1 MLVLV
6 MSKVYQKLSEDRG
19 KTRNFMELTSKAIQ
33 DLRME
38 LKRIYGTEFELNNEE
53 LNEIGL
59 FLLTSLAEGLK
70 LKKNV
75 IIGML
80 H

>member
-1 MLVLV
+1 MN
-6 MSKVYQKLSEDRG
+6 LSD
-19 KTRNFMELTSKAIQ
+19 KAIQ
-33 DLRME
+33 DLRIE
-38 LKRIYGTEFELNNEE
+38 LKRIYGTDFELENQE

-70 LKKNV
+70 LKKCG
-75 IIGML
+75 IIDML

>member
-1 MLVLV
+1 M
-6 MSKVYQKLSEDRG
+6 KLSE
-19 KTRNFMELTSKAIQ
+19 KAIQ
-33 DLRME
+33 DLRAE
-38 LKRIYGTEFELNNEE
+38 LQKVYGSDFSLNNED

-70 LKKNV
+70 QRKYS
-75 IIGML
+75 IIEKL

>member
-1 MLVLV
+1 MN
-6 MSKVYQKLSEDRG
+6 LSE
-19 KTRNFMELTSKAIQ
+19 KAIQ
-33 DLRME
+33 DLRIE
-38 LKRIYGTEFELNNEE
+38 LRKIYGTDFELENEE

-70 LKKNV
+70 LKKYGIMDV
-75 IIGML
+75 L

>member
-1 MLVLV
+1 MN
-6 MSKVYQKLSEDRG
+6 LSD
-19 KTRNFMELTSKAIQ
+19 KAIQ
-33 DLRME
+33 DLRIE
-38 LKRIYGTEFELNNEE
+38 LRKIYGTDFELENEE

-70 LKKNV
+70 LKKYGIMDV
-75 IIGML
+75 L

>member
-1 MLVLV
+1 M
-6 MSKVYQKLSEDRG
+6 KLSVQ
-19 KTRNFMELTSKAIQ
+19 AIK
-33 DLRME
+33 DLRTE
-38 LKRIYGTEFELNNEE
+38 LKKAYGSDFSLNDEE

-70 LKKNV
+70 QRKYG
-75 IIGML
+75 IINKL

>member
-1 MLVLV
+1 
-6 MSKVYQKLSEDRG
+6 
-19 KTRNFMELTSKAIQ
+19 MELSDKAIQ

-38 LKRIYGTEFELNNEE
+38 LKRLYGTDFELGNEE

-70 LKKNV
+70 LSKYG
-75 IIGML
+75 IINTL

>member
-1 MLVLV
+1 M
-6 MSKVYQKLSEDRG
+6 MTFDDFKQKIMNLSD
-19 KTRNFMELTSKAIQ
+19 KAIQ

-38 LKRIYGTEFELNNEE
+38 LKRIYGTDFELENEE

-70 LKKNV
+70 LKNM
-75 IIGML
+75 I
-80 H
+80 

>member
-1 MLVLV
+1 MLKIQFMILN
-6 MSKVYQKLSEDRG
+6 LSE
-19 KTRNFMELTSKAIQ
+19 KAIH
-33 DLRME
+33 DIRNE
-38 LKRIYGTEFELNNEE
+38 LKKIYGTDFELKDEE

-70 LKKNV
+70 LRKYDIMKA
-75 IIGML
+75 L

>member
-1 MLVLV
+1 MEKNN
-6 MSKVYQKLSEDRG
+6 S
-19 KTRNFMELTSKAIQ
+19 MELSSKAIQ
-33 DLRME
+33 ELRME
-38 LKRIYGTEFELNNEE
+38 LKRIYGSDFELSNEE

-70 LKKNV
+70 LKKNG
-75 IIGML
+75 ILSML

>member
-1 MLVLV
+1 M
-6 MSKVYQKLSEDRG
+6 KLSEQ
-19 KTRNFMELTSKAIQ
+19 AIQ
-33 DLRME
+33 DLRVE
-38 LKRIYGTEFELNNEE
+38 LKRVYGSDFSLNNEE

-70 LKKNV
+70 QRKYG
-75 IIGML
+75 IINTL

>member
-1 MLVLV
+1 MVKNN
-6 MSKVYQKLSEDRG
+6 S
-19 KTRNFMELTSKAIQ
+19 MELSSKAIQ

-38 LKRIYGTEFELNNEE
+38 LKRIYGTDFELSNDD

-70 LKKNV
+70 LKKNDIMGV
-75 IIGML
+75 L

>member
-1 MLVLV
+1 M
-6 MSKVYQKLSEDRG
+6 KLSVE
-19 KTRNFMELTSKAIQ
+19 AIK
-33 DLRME
+33 DLRVE
-38 LKRIYGTEFELNNEE
+38 LQKAYGSDFSLSNEE

-70 LKKNV
+70 QRKYG
-75 IIGML
+75 IINKL

>member
-1 MLVLV
+1 M
-6 MSKVYQKLSEDRG
+6 KLSEQ
-19 KTRNFMELTSKAIQ
+19 AIQ
-33 DLRME
+33 DLRIE
-38 LKRIYGTEFELNNEE
+38 LKRAYGRDFSLNNEE

-70 LKKNV
+70 QCKYG
-75 IIGML
+75 IINTL

>member
-1 MLVLV
+1 MN
-6 MSKVYQKLSEDRG
+6 LSD
-19 KTRNFMELTSKAIQ
+19 KAIQ
-33 DLRME
+33 DLRIE
-38 LKRIYGTEFELNNEE
+38 LKRIYGTDFELENQE

-70 LKKNV
+70 LKKCGIMDV
-75 IIGML
+75 L

>member
-1 MLVLV
+1 

>member
-1 MLVLV
+1 M
-6 MSKVYQKLSEDRG
+6 KLSEI
-19 KTRNFMELTSKAIQ
+19 AIQ
-33 DLRME
+33 ELRMS
-38 LKRIYGTEFELNNEE
+38 LQKAYGSDFSLSNEE

-70 LKKNV
+70 QRKYG
-75 IIGML
+75 IINTL

>member
-1 MLVLV
+1 MN
-6 MSKVYQKLSEDRG
+6 LSD
-19 KTRNFMELTSKAIQ
+19 NAIQ
-33 DLRME
+33 ELRME
-38 LKRIYGTEFELNNEE
+38 LKKLYGTDFELENEE

-70 LKKNV
+70 LSKYG
-75 IIGML
+75 IINTL

>member
-1 MLVLV
+1 M
-6 MSKVYQKLSEDRG
+6 KLSD
-19 KTRNFMELTSKAIQ
+19 KAIQ
-33 DLRME
+33 DLRTE
-38 LKRIYGTEFELNNEE
+38 LQNTYGSDFGLENEE

-70 LKKNV
+70 LKKCGITKV
-75 IIGML
+75 L

>member
-1 MLVLV
+1 
-6 MSKVYQKLSEDRG
+6 
-19 KTRNFMELTSKAIQ
+19 MELSDKAIQ
-33 DLRME
+33 DLRIE
-38 LKRIYGTEFELNNEE
+38 LKRLYGTDFELENEE

-70 LKKNV
+70 LSKYG
-75 IIGML
+75 IINTL